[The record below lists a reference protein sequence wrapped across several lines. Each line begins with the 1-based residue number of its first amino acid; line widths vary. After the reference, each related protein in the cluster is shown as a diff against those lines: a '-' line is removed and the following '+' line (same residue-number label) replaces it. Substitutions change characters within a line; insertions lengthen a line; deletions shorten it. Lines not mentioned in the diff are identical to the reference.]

1 MSNYINR
8 IYELNN
14 LSILTP
20 VTLVSNIKLDNYHEV
35 KYYKQKNALIC
46 EMISIENE
54 EEIRYMYEF
63 DEEDKLQKATILYGI
78 EKMKIFNRNNEL
90 KLLLSEHENKKVRK
104 LG

>member
-35 KYYKQKNALIC
+35 KYYKQKNTLIC

-78 EKMKIFNRNNEL
+78 EKMEIFNRNNEL

>member
-1 MSNYINR
+1 M
-8 IYELNN
+8 
-14 LSILTP
+14 TP
-20 VTLVSNIKLDNYHEV
+20 VTLVSKINLVNFYKV

-63 DEEDKLQKATILYGI
+63 DAEDKLQKATILYGI
-78 EKMKIFNRNNEL
+78 EKMEIFNRNNEL